1 METFLFTL
9 QLPQVCQTNHA
20 SSRIPQQISNY
31 YLFIFVGSVNM
42 MKLLVKK
49 YGKEI
54 AESVDAHKTKPIYFA
69 AQEGAHS
76 YAVSI
81 P

>member
-1 METFLFTL
+1 
-9 QLPQVCQTNHA
+9 
-20 SSRIPQQISNY
+20 
-31 YLFIFVGSVNM
+31 M